1 MELVEMKVTKKDL
14 EKYTTILYIL
24 LYGYNAPRV
33 GKTKE
38 YYAGIVEFPTKKV
51 PAWISITNVGTAKNK
66 AYEIRANHYD
76 SGTEDVCLNHHFLI
90 SIVNDKSLRK
100 GFEFLPIV
108 EQVVQTIVNRKKIIV
123 PFRYKALPV
132 LLRRTAKLGLNRKQ
146 ANKINQNSNVF
157 IHIKPLI
164 TLDIV
169 DDWYN
174 KNTSYLVKITMYPD
188 SLDPVC
194 LIFVWE
200 TRTTGL
206 VESDF
211 ISYLVES
218 NFISYAETVSKEEGK
233 ISVSDA
239 IFQFYEITGI
249 KDR

>member
-51 PAWISITNVGTAKNK
+51 PLWISITNVGTAKNK
-66 AYEIRANHYD
+66 AYEIRGNHYD
-76 SGTEDVCLNHHFLI
+76 GGTGDVCLNYHFLI

-123 PFRYKALPV
+123 PFRYEALSV

-157 IHIKPLI
+157 IHVKPLI

-174 KNTSYLVKITMYPD
+174 KDTSYLVKITMYPD

-200 TRTTGL
+200 TRTTG
-206 VESDF
+206 
-211 ISYLVES
+211 LVES